1 MNLKTIIIMWL
12 FASNMT
18 YAQKLEKA
26 KKKVDSLF
34 QKQLEQ
40 KNVHNAFLTV
50 YSDKLGIDWN
60 YAKGSFKDGTPVTDK
75 TPFHSTSVAKTFTA
89 TLIMLLQEEG
99 KLDVDDP
106 LAEYLPSKIIDGL
119 HIFEGVN
126 YSKEILIKQL
136 LQHTSGLPDFFED
149 APKEGPTFME
159 LLFTDSDKMW
169 QPLETIDFA
178 KSKLTPHFAP
188 GKGYRYSDTEYVLL
202 GLLIEEL
209 TGKPYHEVLAEKIF
223 DPLKMEDS
231 YMHLRSKPSD
241 SGTRQLA
248 EIYVDDTDISTFK
261 SLSADWAGGGLATT
275 SKDLLKFHKALNED
289 KLLSKKSLRQM
300 QQWTKESFG
309 LEYGFGLRKF
319 QLKKLNPLLG
329 NLTLIGHSGTSGAFM
344 YYCPEIDVYLTGTF
358 NQTAYQRKH
367 VVFMV
372 QVLAQLKNLS
382 KAKRKN
388 DGER

>member
-1 MNLKTIIIMWL
+1 MWL
-12 FASNMT
+12 FASSMT
-18 YAQKLEKA
+18 YAQQLEKA

-34 QKQLEQ
+34 QKQLVQ

-60 YAKGSFKDGTPVTDK
+60 YAQGSFKDGTPVTDK

-99 KLDVDDP
+99 KLDVGDP
-106 LAEYLPSKIIDGL
+106 LAEYVPSKIIDGL
-119 HIFEGVN
+119 HIFEGVD
-126 YSKEILIKQL
+126 YSNEILIKQL
-136 LQHTSGLPDFFED
+136 LQHTSGLPDYFEGT
-149 APKEGPTFME
+149 PKEGPTFME
-159 LLFTDSDKMW
+159 LLFTDSEKMW

-178 KSKLTPHFAP
+178 KSRLTPHFPP

-209 TGKPYHEVLAEKIF
+209 TRKPYHEVLAEKIF
-223 DPLKMEDS
+223 YPLNMENS

-309 LEYGFGLRKF
+309 LEYGYGLRKF

-344 YYCPEIDVYLTGTF
+344 FFCPEIDVYLTGTF
-358 NQTAYQRKH
+358 NQTAHQRKH

-382 KAKRKN
+382 KTKKKN
-388 DGER
+388 DGEG